1 MIRVQPEPF
10 VPPRPSMNE
19 MERLELVR
27 QTLEEAAR
35 RIQSIHGNPT
45 YRRAW
50 DIAAQKIRLM
60 KP

>member
-1 MIRVQPEPF
+1 MT
-10 VPPRPSMNE
+10 E

-35 RIQSIHGNPT
+35 RIQAIHGNPT

-50 DIAAQKIRLM
+50 EIAAQKIRLM